1 MTFENTINVKST
13 SLNTAKTEPV
23 ILKRTDRFS
32 LEFIPELVNNT
43 KDSNCSIKGKLLYKN
58 VKLMK
63 IIQ

>member
-43 KDSNCSIKGKLLYKN
+43 KDSNCSVKGKLL
-58 VKLMK
+58 
-63 IIQ
+63 